1 VVVFYL
7 RQSNFVVFRWI
18 SVFIVGHFWHASSR
32 LVTTSIY
39 VRRYA
44 VRRSIVNSVFEA
56 TSITDCRCSIFS
68 SGGVLTFELTITCMG
83 CLIATAAIG
92 LAF

>member
-7 RQSNFVVFRWI
+7 RQSNFVVFPWI

-39 VRRYA
+39 VVTQFVEVSSTAFLKLLPSPTVEVLFLSLA
-44 VRRSIVNSVFEA
+44 VF
-56 TSITDCRCSIFS
+56 
-68 SGGVLTFELTITCMG
+68 
-83 CLIATAAIG
+83 
-92 LAF
+92 